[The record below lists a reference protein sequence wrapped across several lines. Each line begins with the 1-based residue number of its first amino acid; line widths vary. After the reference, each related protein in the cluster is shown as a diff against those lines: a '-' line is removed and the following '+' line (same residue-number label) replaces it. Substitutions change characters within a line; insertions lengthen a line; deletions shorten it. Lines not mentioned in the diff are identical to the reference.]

1 MKTSRSFLAML
12 GFAIGLSL
20 PSPAGAASADSLV
33 LHYTFDKNSA
43 TTTFDSSPLG
53 NHGALVGATPVA
65 SGISGLAMRFDGVD
79 DYIRVPRADSLEPK
93 EITVAAWVEIHQFR
107 PNFGLLVHKRN
118 GSFNN
123 NEDYDLQI
131 WENGT
136 VRSVLANGEQSRLD
150 SSTRMDRGTWHHVAM
165 TFSEPLMKLYIDG
178 ALVGVKTHSLPLAHN
193 PKSDLLIGA
202 TDHAAYP
209 MDLFL
214 NCDLDELRIYNAA
227 LSEKEIAELAGRK
240 DHLVLHLTFDEGDK
254 ETVADSSSF
263 GNDGL
268 VFGATPVAGGVAGR
282 AMRFDGVD
290 DFIRVPRSMSLEPA
304 AITVATWLKVH
315 EFHPDFGM
323 FVHKRNTS
331 QNNNE
336 AYDLQVRKDGTIRSV
351 VANGAQSRLDSP
363 KPVERETWHHV
374 AMVFAQPDLILYI
387 DGAPVAKMAHP
398 YPLVH
403 NPTSDLLIG
412 ATDNATVP
420 MSCFLNCDMDEL
432 RIYDIPLS
440 ASEIK
445 ELAVPPEAEKPG
457 GLLVHYTFDK
467 DEGGIVTDDSG
478 NGRTAKVNGATWV
491 ADGARGGAYRFDSKT
506 QTLTATDAGLPSG
519 DAPRS
524 VAAWMKLD
532 VDYSDEKVT
541 WMLSY
546 GTAGFNLNDFVLG
559 FDWRQDRD
567 QFFFS
572 PGGSCFLSER
582 KVPAPGTWVHVA
594 YTYGGNGA
602 HHLFID
608 GQPSDGLS
616 ELWGP
621 VDTLLSGV
629 LLLGG
634 HPESIGPDGGYLD
647 DVRIYDRVLSA
658 EEIAE
663 LAVPEEQ
670 SGGGLLVHYTFD
682 RDEGDIVTD
691 DSGNGRTAKVN
702 GATWVADGARG
713 GAYRFDSKTQTI
725 TATDAGLPSGDAPR
739 TMAAW
744 LKLDVSYSNGVVE
757 FLSYGTPG
765 FNLNQSGLG
774 FDWRLGRDCV
784 QFSPGGTCFLSD
796 RKLPAPGM
804 WVHVAYTY
812 EGNGEHHLFVDGQ
825 PADGMSE
832 LWGPVDT
839 RLSGLLLMG
848 GHPEAPA
855 MDGGY
860 LDDVRIYDRVL
871 SAEEIAE
878 LASAPVDYPPIP
890 EMNGI
895 VRTTAL
901 DDGVE
906 IRWASIPGKTY
917 ELLWASDLIS
927 GFSVIASNLVAT
939 GAEMSFTHQLFGA
952 EPTGFY
958 TIRIR
963 E

>member
-1 MKTSRSFLAML
+1 MKTIRSFLALL
-12 GFAIGLSL
+12 GLAAGLSL
-20 PSPAGAASADSLV
+20 PCPAGAASAGHLV

-43 TTTFDSSPLG
+43 TTTFDSSPFG

-79 DYIRVPRADSLEPK
+79 DYIRVPRADSLEPR

-107 PNFGLLVHKRN
+107 PNFGMLVHKRN

-240 DHLVLHLTFDEGDK
+240 DHLVLHFTFDEGDK

-315 EFHPDFGM
+315 EFPADFGM

-331 QNNNE
+331 QDDNE

-363 KPVERETWHHV
+363 KPVERETWRHV
-374 AMVFAQPDLILYI
+374 AMVFAQPDLILYV

-403 NPTSDLLIG
+403 NPTGDLLIG

-420 MSCFLNCDMDEL
+420 MSCFLNCDIDEL

-445 ELAVPPEAEKPG
+445 ELAVPPAAENPG

-467 DEGGIVTDDSG
+467 DEGGLVTDDSG

-491 ADGARGGAYRFDSKT
+491 ADGARGGAYRFDGNK
-506 QTLTATDAGLPSG
+506 QTITATDAGLPSG
-519 DAPRS
+519 AAPRTM
-524 VAAWMKLD
+524 AAWLKLD
-532 VDYSDEKVT
+532 VDYSDT
-541 WMLSY
+541 TTGMFTY
-546 GTAGFNLNDFVLG
+546 GTFARNKVSGLG
-559 FDWRQDRD
+559 FDWRSGRRRLY
-567 QFFFS
+567 FS
-572 PGGSCFLSER
+572 PNGNCFLNDSDLPGR
-582 KVPAPGTWVHVA
+582 GTWIHVA
-594 YTYGGNGA
+594 YTYDGNEA
-602 HHLFID
+602 HHLYVN
-608 GQPSDGLS
+608 GRPSDGMN
-616 ELWGP
+616 ELYEP
-621 VDTLLSGV
+621 LDTVLSGL

-634 HPESIGPDGGYLD
+634 HAGSTGPDGGYLD

-658 EEIAE
+658 AEIAE

-670 SGGGLLVHYTFD
+670 SGVGLLVHYTFD
-682 RDEGDIVTD
+682 KDEGGLVTD

-744 LKLDVSYSNGVVE
+744 MKLDVSYSNGVVG

-784 QFSPGGTCFLSD
+784 QFSPGGSCFLGD
-796 RKLPAPGM
+796 RKLPAPGT

-812 EGNGEHHLFVDGQ
+812 AGDGAHHLFVDGL

-839 RLSGLLLMG
+839 LLSGLLLMG

-871 SAEEIAE
+871 SATEIAE
-878 LASAPVDYPPIP
+878 LASVPVESPPIP

-939 GAEMSFTHQLFGA
+939 GTEMSFFQPLLGA

-963 E
+963 D

>member
-268 VFGATPVAGGVAGR
+268 VFGAQPVAGGVAGR

-491 ADGARGGAYRFDSKT
+491 ADGARGGAYRFDGNK
-506 QTLTATDAGLPSG
+506 QTITATDAGLPSG
-519 DAPRS
+519 AAPRTM
-524 VAAWMKLD
+524 AAWLKLD
-532 VDYSDEKVT
+532 VDYSDT
-541 WMLSY
+541 TTGMFTY
-546 GTAGFNLNDFVLG
+546 GTFARNKVSGLGYDWRSGQRRLYFSPNGNCFLNDSDL
-559 FDWRQDRD
+559 
-567 QFFFS
+567 
-572 PGGSCFLSER
+572 PGR
-582 KVPAPGTWVHVA
+582 GTWIHVA
-594 YTYGGNGA
+594 YTYDGDEA
-602 HHLFID
+602 HHLYVD
-608 GQPSDGLS
+608 GRPSDGMN
-616 ELWGP
+616 ELYEP
-621 VDTLLSGV
+621 LDTVLSGL

-634 HPESIGPDGGYLD
+634 HVGSTGPDGGYLD

-658 EEIAE
+658 AEIAE

-670 SGGGLLVHYTFD
+670 SGDGLLVHYTFD
-682 RDEGDIVTD
+682 KDEGDIVTD

-713 GAYRFDSKTQTI
+713 GAYRFDSKTQTL

-744 LKLDVSYSNGVVE
+744 MKLDVSYSNGVVG

-765 FNLNQSGLG
+765 FDLNQSGLG

-784 QFSPGGTCFLSD
+784 QFSPGGSCFLSD
-796 RKLPAPGM
+796 RKLPAPGT

-812 EGNGEHHLFVDGQ
+812 EGNGAHHLFVDGQ

-871 SAEEIAE
+871 SAAEIAE
-878 LASAPVDYPPIP
+878 LASAPVNYPPIP

-927 GFSVIASNLVAT
+927 GFSAIASNLIAT
-939 GAEMSFTHQLFGA
+939 GTEMSFTHQLFGA

>member
-1 MKTSRSFLAML
+1 MQTIRSFLARL
-12 GFAIGLSL
+12 GLAAGLSL
-20 PSPAGAASADSLV
+20 PCPAGAASAGHLV

-43 TTTFDSSPLG
+43 TTTYDSSPLG
-53 NHGALVGATPVA
+53 NHGLLVGATPVA

-107 PNFGLLVHKRN
+107 PNFGMLVHKRN

-131 WENGT
+131 WENGA

-150 SSTRMDRGTWHHVAM
+150 SSTRLGRGTWHHVAM

-202 TDHAAYP
+202 TDHAVYP

-214 NCDLDELRIYNAA
+214 NCDLDELQIYNVA

-240 DHLVLHLTFDEGDK
+240 DHLVLHFTFDEDK
-254 ETVADSSSF
+254 QETAADSSTF
-263 GNDGL
+263 GNHGL
-268 VFGATPVAGGVAGR
+268 LFGATPVAGGVAGQ

-315 EFHPDFGM
+315 EFPADFGM

-374 AMVFAQPDLILYI
+374 AMVFAQPNLILYI
-387 DGAPVAKMAHP
+387 DGAPVAQMAHP

-420 MSCFLNCDMDEL
+420 MSCFLNCDIDEL

-445 ELAVPPEAEKPG
+445 ELAVPVGEDKPG

-478 NGRTAKVNGATWV
+478 NGRTAN
-491 ADGARGGAYRFDSKT
+491 
-506 QTLTATDAGLPSG
+506 
-519 DAPRS
+519 
-524 VAAWMKLD
+524 
-532 VDYSDEKVT
+532 
-541 WMLSY
+541 
-546 GTAGFNLNDFVLG
+546 
-559 FDWRQDRD
+559 
-567 QFFFS
+567 
-572 PGGSCFLSER
+572 
-582 KVPAPGTWVHVA
+582 
-594 YTYGGNGA
+594 
-602 HHLFID
+602 
-608 GQPSDGLS
+608 
-616 ELWGP
+616 
-621 VDTLLSGV
+621 
-629 LLLGG
+629 
-634 HPESIGPDGGYLD
+634 
-647 DVRIYDRVLSA
+647 
-658 EEIAE
+658 
-663 LAVPEEQ
+663 
-670 SGGGLLVHYTFD
+670 
-682 RDEGDIVTD
+682 
-691 DSGNGRTAKVN
+691 VN

-744 LKLDVSYSNGVVE
+744 MKLDAAYSNGVVE

-774 FDWRLGRDCV
+774 FDWRLGRDTA
-784 QFSPGGTCFLSD
+784 QFSPGGSCFLSD
-796 RKLPAPGM
+796 RKLPAPGT

-812 EGNGEHHLFVDGQ
+812 AGDGAHHLFIDGQ
-825 PADGMSE
+825 PSDGMSE

-839 RLSGLLLMG
+839 LLSGLLLMG

-860 LDDVRIYDRVL
+860 LDDVRIYGRVL
-871 SAEEIAE
+871 SATEIAE
-878 LASAPVDYPPIP
+878 LASVPVDPPPIADSPPIP

-939 GAEMSFTHQLFGA
+939 GTEMSFVQPLLGA

-963 E
+963 D